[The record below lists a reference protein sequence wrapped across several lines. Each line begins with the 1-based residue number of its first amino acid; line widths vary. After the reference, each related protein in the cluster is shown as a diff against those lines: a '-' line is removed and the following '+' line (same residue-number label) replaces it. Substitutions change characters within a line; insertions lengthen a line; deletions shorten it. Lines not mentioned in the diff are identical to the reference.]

1 MALSSV
7 LMVNKLQKVAA
18 ISICVPG
25 ESPSCFLPLQV
36 IL

>member
-1 MALSSV
+1 MALASV
-7 LMVNKLQKVAA
+7 LMVNKPPKVAA